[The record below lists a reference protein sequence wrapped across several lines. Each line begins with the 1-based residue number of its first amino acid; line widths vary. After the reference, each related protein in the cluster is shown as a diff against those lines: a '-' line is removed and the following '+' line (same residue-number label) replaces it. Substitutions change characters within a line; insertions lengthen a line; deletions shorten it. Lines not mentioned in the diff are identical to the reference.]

1 VTSSFTEA
9 QMSSDRLEMTIKLQV
24 TEAQALAVQAMLQC
38 WNSLASMGSSRYV
51 SFYVDGD
58 GNFKPKAT
66 WEYSKPVAELTNE
79 LREVAH
85 AFVKTT
91 RDENPGSHSDHAF
104 DFDPI
109 AWKLRNG

>member
-1 VTSSFTEA
+1 
-9 QMSSDRLEMTIKLQV
+9 MSERLEMTIKLQV
-24 TEAQALAVQAMLQC
+24 TEEQALAVQSMLEC

-66 WEYSKPVAELTNE
+66 WEYSEKVAELTPE
-79 LREVAH
+79 MREVSH
-85 AFVKTT
+85 AYVKTSA
-91 RDENPGSHSDHAF
+91 DQNPGSHSDHAF

-109 AWKLRNG
+109 AWKLRVAREGA